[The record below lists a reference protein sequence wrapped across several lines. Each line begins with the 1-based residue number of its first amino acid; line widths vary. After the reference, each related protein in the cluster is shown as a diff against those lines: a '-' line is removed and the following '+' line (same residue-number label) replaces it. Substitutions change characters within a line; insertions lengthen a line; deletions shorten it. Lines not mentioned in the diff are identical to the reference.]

1 MVEKININQNLFS
14 GPWNF
19 GPPQKSNEPVKYICE
34 TMVDIWGDDAKW
46 IVKDSNNK
54 YHEANLLMLDSS
66 KSMKK
71 LNGLQNLIL
80 MTPFKRTIN
89 WYKRYYSG
97 SDMLDFTKHEIYNYM
112 K

>member
-1 MVEKININQNLFS
+1 MQNGLC
-14 GPWNF
+14 
-19 GPPQKSNEPVKYICE
+19 K
-34 TMVDIWGDDAKW
+34 
-46 IVKDSNNK
+46 KDSSNK

-71 LNGLQNLIL
+71 IRWSSKFDTNDAIQ
-80 MTPFKRTIN
+80 RTIN